1 MAICDIPNR
10 SEYDS
15 SGVLTVIMKI
25 MDGIQNH
32 QTIWLMVSVA
42 VLGSYK

>member
-1 MAICDIPNR
+1 MATCDIPNR

-25 MDGIQNH
+25 MDGIQNN
-32 QTIWLMVSVA
+32 QT
-42 VLGSYK
+42 